1 MSENGIKNQKKDKEK
16 THNALNLPEFNLYK
30 YKKISKTP
38 ISLWYTFP
46 EDVVNNVVLV
56 LACYAICYR
65 LRRRYVFSR

>member
-16 THNALNLPEFNLYK
+16 THNALNLPEFKLYK
-30 YKKISKTP
+30 YKKISKTQ

-46 EDVVNNVVLV
+46 EDVVTDVVLV
-56 LACYAICYR
+56 LACYTICYR